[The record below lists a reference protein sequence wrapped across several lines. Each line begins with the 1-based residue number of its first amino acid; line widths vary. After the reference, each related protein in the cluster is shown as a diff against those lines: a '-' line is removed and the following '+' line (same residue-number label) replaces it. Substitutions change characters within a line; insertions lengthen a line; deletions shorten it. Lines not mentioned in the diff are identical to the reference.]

1 MRVTQV
7 AGITDAG
14 LKPRPMKVI
23 AVLGGGLMGSG
34 IATAAAQA
42 GCQVLLKEINQKF
55 LDVRACRCSKHKLHQ
70 IAMSTQQH
78 CQDWLPWSVG
88 IHPEARCRGQ

>member
-55 LDVRACRCSKHKLHQ
+55 LDVRACRCSK
-70 IAMSTQQH
+70 
-78 CQDWLPWSVG
+78 P
-88 IHPEARCRGQ
+88 